1 MANVMQT
8 TMLWSGGKKG
18 MKSRD
23 MSNCSRAEL
32 LQTIEQL
39 NEQLGQCHSMI
50 DGAPVILW
58 MTDANCKS
66 HYFNRQWIKFT
77 GMKQHSQLDGKT

>member
-1 MANVMQT
+1 MADVMQT
-8 TMLWSGGKKG
+8 TMLWSGGKKR
-18 MKSRD
+18 MKNRD

-50 DGAPVILW
+50 DGAPVIL
-58 MTDANCKS
+58 
-66 HYFNRQWIKFT
+66 
-77 GMKQHSQLDGKT
+77 